1 MKRINYFVGLVTVVL
16 ACILT
21 ASVTS
26 RLQTP
31 AAAQSA
37 PPERF
42 RLMQGTY
49 SVAVRGDVKDIS
61 VFRIDAQTGATWRY
75 VSGMKDS
82 KYFEGWSRI
91 PDQVEVGP

>member
-1 MKRINYFVGLVTVVL
+1 M
-16 ACILT
+16 
-21 ASVTS
+21 
-26 RLQTP
+26 
-31 AAAQSA
+31 
-37 PPERF
+37 
-42 RLMQGTY
+42 
-49 SVAVRGDVKDIS
+49 AVRGDVKDIS